1 MDKLRVAHIMAGAAN
16 GGAELFYERLCLAQC
31 GQGLNILPIIRHN
44 PDRFDLLKNGGM
56 SPKELSFGGRVDFIT
71 KRKMKKMLNGFA
83 PRVSVAWM
91 SRAANFMPV
100 GDWVSVGRLGGFYD
114 LRYYKNCDHLV
125 GNTKGIVK
133 WLVGQGWPEHRAHYV
148 PNFARDF
155 PNVEPKRPDY
165 IPESAP
171 FLLAMG
177 RLHTNKG
184 FDTLIKAMPYLK
196 DAHLLI
202 AGEGEERR
210 NLQRLAD
217 RLDVADRVHMPG
229 WVTDISHVLSACDV
243 FVCSSRHEPLGNIVL
258 EAFAATKPVAA
269 LASQGPTELID
280 DGENGLLSPLENENL
295 LAKSIQ
301 KLLDNS
307 EFARKIAK
315 AGRQKFEQEFSKET
329 VLQQWYDFLSKVEK
343 A

>member
-16 GGAELFYERLCLAQC
+16 GGAELFYERLCIAQHE
-31 GQGLNILPIIRHN
+31 QGLNILSIIRHN
-44 PDRFDLLKNGGM
+44 PDRLELLKSKGLL
-56 SPKELSFGGRVDFIT
+56 PKELSFGGRIDFIT
-71 KRKMKKMLNGFA
+71 KRKMKKMLKDFC
-83 PRVSVAWM
+83 PRVAVAWM

-133 WLVGQGWPEHRAHYV
+133 WLLEQGWPEHRAHYV

-155 PNVEPKRPDY
+155 PNVIPQRPHY
-165 IPESAP
+165 IPENAP

-184 FDTLIKAMPYLK
+184 FDTLIKAMPYIK

-202 AGEGEERR
+202 AGEGDQRDS
-210 NLQRLAD
+210 LQCLANS
-217 RLDVADRVHMPG
+217 LGVADRVHMPG
-229 WVTDISHVLSACDV
+229 WVTDISHILSECDV

-258 EAFAATKPVAA
+258 EAFAATKPMAA
-269 LASQGPTELID
+269 LASQGPSELID
-280 DGENGLLSPLENENL
+280 DGENGLLSPLEDENL
-295 LAKSIQ
+295 LAQSIQ
-301 KLLDNS
+301 KLLDLP
-307 EFARKIAK
+307 EFAQKIAQ

-329 VLQQWYDFLSKVEK
+329 VLQQWYNFLSKVEK